1 MRRTLLMRSPPG
13 PGSSS
18 LIRTR
23 RFAAAELALLL
34 WACATAVTAAP
45 LWLDQG
51 RPTDA
56 ARQAVAVL
64 ESAADD
70 GLQPEDYDAAPLAQ
84 ALDQAARGPALD
96 AVAATRLDDALSA
109 AVRRFLSDL
118 HSGRLDPR
126 QVRGGAALPEPHR
139 IDSASYLSAALA
151 GPWLTQALLAAAPPI
166 PLYAGL
172 RAELARYRALVNHP
186 AWAARLPAPVGR
198 KLEPG
203 TAWAGL
209 PLLTQR
215 LVALGDLPPGTAVPE
230 VYDDVL
236 QQGVKAFQQRH
247 ALVADSVVG
256 KATLAQLEVSPAAR
270 VRQIELAMERLRW
283 TPLREAPRM
292 IVVNIPEFVLRAYAV
307 HEGKASMR
315 LAMNVIV
322 GKAVQTQTP
331 LFEEEIRF
339 IEFSPY
345 WNVPP
350 SIARKEVLPRL
361 RRDPAYFD
369 QQGFEFVSVSDVS
382 QVQTTLSSEYL
393 DAVELGKMRIRQR
406 PGPQNA
412 LGDIKFALRGQHDLF
427 APHALDRA
435 VPARAARLESWL
447 HPCRGARGAGAV
459 RTAQRPS
466 MARMAHPGHHG
477 ARQIVHHPPGRTA
490 AGADRLQHHRR
501 QAGPSA
507 FPGRRLRARPA
518 AGPGIAPAVEGQGA
532 AASQGGCER
541 GTMTP
546 ADNPHPKP

>member
-1 MRRTLLMRSPPG
+1 MRRTLLMRSPSPPG
-13 PGSSS
+13 DPRLSP
-18 LIRTR
+18 TR
-23 RFAAAELALLL
+23 WLAATLLTLLL
-34 WACATAVTAAP
+34 WTVAMAATASP

-64 ESAADD
+64 ASAADD

-84 ALDQAARGPALD
+84 ALDQAARGPGLD

-126 QVRGGAALPEPHR
+126 RIRGGAALPEPHR

-172 RAELARYRALVNHP
+172 RAELAHYRALVDHP
-186 AWAARLPAPVGR
+186 AWAAPLPAPVGR

-215 LVALGDLPPGTAVPE
+215 LVALGDLPPGTAVPD

-247 ALVADSVVG
+247 ALPADGVVG
-256 KATLAQLEVSPAAR
+256 KATLAQLAVAPAER
-270 VRQIELAMERLRW
+270 VRQIGLAMERLRW
-283 TPLREAPRM
+283 TPLLDAPRM
-292 IVVNIPEFVLRAYAV
+292 IVVNLPEFVLRAYEV
-307 HEGKASMR
+307 HDGLLTMR

-322 GKAVQTQTP
+322 GKALKTQTP
-331 LFEEEIRF
+331 LFEEEMRY

-369 QQGFEFVSVSDVS
+369 QQGFEFVSGNGE
-382 QVQTTLSSEYL
+382 VQTTLSSEYL

-406 PGPQNA
+406 PGPENA
-412 LGDIKFALRGQHDLF
+412 LGDIKFALRDSKIYLHHTPSTGLFQRERRDLSHGCIRVEE
-427 APHALDRA
+427 PVALA
-435 VPARAARLESWL
+435 QFVL
-447 HPCRGARGAGAV
+447 H
-459 RTAQRPS
+459 S
-466 MARMAHPGHHG
+466 
-477 ARQIVHHPPGRTA
+477 
-490 AGADRLQHHRR
+490 DLQWPEWR
-501 QAGPSA
+501 
-507 FPGRRLRARPA
+507 
-518 AGPGIAPAVEGQGA
+518 I
-532 AASQGGCER
+532 R
-541 GTMTP
+541 GTMAHGQSSTIRLAEP
-546 ADNPHPKP
+546 LPVLIAYSTTVVKQGKVHFLADIYGHDRLLDQALRQQSQARAQQRRKEAAVGAQ